1 MNYSSFDSILPLVK
15 YCDFIRIINPDMKS
29 AKMKGEVFMR
39 KKLAVLVLA
48 ASMLTFCVA
57 CGDKDDDKKTEAT
70 TEATTA
76 ATEAE
81 TTAAASSERAELD
94 NFHGIF
100 TVTYDPNVYKLPEAS
115 DLADLIAIDPTKN
128 TNLFISTLDGLDFVE
143 EKMDNLK
150 KYDTDPEEIKVGD
163 YEGYLFEYDD
173 DLMGHTLEYIISL
186 ENEVKSSDGYYNNV
200 AGIYIHGA
208 DSNKDA
214 IANDETRNIINS
226 VKIGDFASTD
236 EDVEDVED
244 KDDDSDD
251 MQEETHDDYGKSNP
265 DATGIV
271 TKDKLKETFDWLRS
285 QDPGT
290 YPTYEECKEHF
301 GADGAPWF
309 DGAFDDEKHAY
320 KWETEDKS
328 DFLYITFKVED
339 GNETYWGDT
348 YSSGLKDQ

>member
-1 MNYSSFDSILPLVK
+1 
-15 YCDFIRIINPDMKS
+15 
-29 AKMKGEVFMR
+29 MKGEVFMR

-186 ENEVKSSDGYYNNV
+186 ENEVKSPDGYYNNV

-208 DSNKDA
+208 DTNKDA
-214 IANDETRNIINS
+214 IANDEFRAIIES
-226 VKIGDFASTD
+226 VKIGDLSSTGDAD
-236 EDVEDVED
+236 EDGA
-244 KDDDSDD
+244 DSADS
-251 MQEETHDDYGKSNP
+251 ETHDDYGKSNP
-265 DATGIV
+265 EATGIV
-271 TKDKLKETFDWLRS
+271 EFDKLKETFDWLHGL
-285 QDPGT
+285 DPGT
-290 YPTYEECKEHF
+290 SPTYEECKEHF
-301 GADGAPWF
+301 GADGAPWWE
-309 DGAFDDEKHAY
+309 GAFDNEKHAY

-328 DFLYITFKVED
+328 DFLYITFKVEN
-339 GNETYWGDT
+339 GEETYWGDT
-348 YSSGLKDQ
+348 FSSGLKD